1 MTNTLDYYF
10 TTPSPWAYLAT
21 PRIIEIEKKYDLK
34 INWKP
39 CNLMEIFA
47 KNGTA
52 AVKDR
57 PKPVQ
62 LNRLTELKR
71 WSEYLNM
78 HLTIQPK
85 FFPVDPTISQKIIII
100 AQNNNI
106 NPSTIAFAFMKAV
119 WAEGKDISNEE
130 TVKELC
136 QHCNIDSTSI
146 IEEANSAEIN
156 NQYVLN
162 TNEAINKNVWG
173 SPTFIYNNELFWG
186 QDRIEFLE
194 RAIQNN

>member
-1 MTNTLDYYF
+1 MINTLDYYF
-10 TTPSPWAYLAT
+10 ATPSPWSYLAT
-21 PRIIEIEKKYDLK
+21 PRIIELEKKYELK

-39 CNLMEIFA
+39 CNIMEIFA

-57 PKPVQ
+57 PQPVQ

-71 WSEYLNM
+71 WSEYLAM
-78 HLTIQPK
+78 PLTIKPK
-85 FFPVDPTISQKIIII
+85 FFPVDPTLSQKIIIA

-106 NPSTIAFAFMKAV
+106 NPNDITFSFMKAV
-119 WAEGKDISNEE
+119 WAEEKDISNEE
-130 TVKELC
+130 TIKEICKESNL
-136 QHCNIDSTSI
+136 DFSSI
-146 IEEANSAEIN
+146 IEQAKSDEVN
-156 NQYVLN
+156 NQYIKN
-162 TNEAINKNVWG
+162 KEEAIQNNVWG
-173 SPTFIYNNELFWG
+173 APTFIYNHELFWG

>member
-1 MTNTLDYYF
+1 MTNTIDYYF
-10 TTPSPWAYLAT
+10 ATPSPWAYLAT
-21 PRIIEIEKKYDLK
+21 PRIIEIEKKYDIK

-39 CNLMEIFA
+39 CNLVEIFA

-71 WSEYLNM
+71 WSQYLNVP
-78 HLTIQPK
+78 LTVQPK
-85 FFPVDPTISQKIIII
+85 FFPVDPTLSQKVIIV
-100 AQNNNI
+100 AQNSDI
-106 NPSTIAFAFMKAV
+106 DPKDITFAFMKAV
-119 WAEGKDISNEE
+119 WAEEKDIANEE
-130 TVKELC
+130 TIKEIS
-136 QHCNIDSTSI
+136 QNCNLDSTTI
-146 IEEANSAEIN
+146 LEIANSSEIN
-156 NQYVLN
+156 NKYIEN
-162 TNEAINKNVWG
+162 TEKALENNVWG